1 MALLIVVEKLFPEPS
16 LVSFTAMRSYIL
28 VGAVAGLAGLE
39 ELDINLF
46 K

>member
-1 MALLIVVEKLFPEPS
+1 MALLIVVEKFFPELS
-16 LVSFTAMRSYIL
+16 FGSFTAMRSYIL

>member
-1 MALLIVVEKLFPEPS
+1 MALLIVVEEFFPELS
-16 LVSFTAMRSYIL
+16 FGSFTPMRSYIL